1 MQKGLTKQEW
11 IVMETLWSASPL
23 FLSQIIDRMKS
34 MVDWNS
40 SSYLTYLKRMTEK
53 GYIGFDIIS
62 GNRCYYP
69 MLKREDCIE
78 NESQYILSKLTD
90 QSTRLLLA
98 SMIQKSGLS
107 KQDKDELRTLIDT
120 LDRDSSKEG

>member
-1 MQKGLTKQEW
+1 MVLTKQEW
-11 IVMETLWSASPL
+11 IVMETLWNQSPL
-23 FLSQIIDRMKS
+23 FLSQIMEKMKS

-53 GYIGFDIIS
+53 GYLGFDTIS

-69 MLKREDCIE
+69 KLKREDCIE
-78 NESQYILSKLTD
+78 NESRYILSKLTE

-98 SMIQKSGLS
+98 NMIQQSGLT
-107 KQDKDELRTLIDT
+107 KQDKDELRALIDK
-120 LDRDSSKEG
+120 LDDCSGKEE